1 MYVLMLDAIERQWHT
16 ATICAALTGGEVEPW
31 DEVQKRFEEYLS
43 GGVRP
48 KTKDEEMRAAL
59 GLS

>member
-1 MYVLMLDAIERQWHT
+1 MLDAIERQWHT
-16 ATICAALTGGEVEPW
+16 ATICSALADGEVESW
-31 DEVQKRFEEYLS
+31 DEVQARFEEYLS
-43 GGVRP
+43 GETRP